1 MLNGGLLPTVDHD
14 DDRIRLALLEQTVV
28 QLGQRVADLDA
39 KMDGL
44 IKLAQQARGAGIA
57 LSIIVA
63 IVGGLPRLLDVVRAM
78 PAPVVAAPPAH
89 S

>member
-1 MLNGGLLPTVDHD
+1 MLNGGLLPTVEHD

-44 IKLAQQARGAGIA
+44 VKLAQQARGAGIA
-57 LSIIVA
+57 LSIIIA
-63 IVGGLPRLLDVVRAM
+63 IVGGGPRVLEALRA
-78 PAPVVAAPPAH
+78 PQTAAAAAPPAH